1 MKATRQQLEALAQT
15 ILIDAIEGWT
25 CSTWALRDDYQWG
38 TDNGLYELSGENPYA
53 SVVLYDLEELTEV
66 TEEEFDALPEEKRW
80 VGGFGNHLFRLDN
93 PLFLTHTHIAD
104 FIEKIGKGEF
114 SQDNVPDH
122 GRLSNEVVTALAGA
136 YLFGEDG
143 IEGFHDINDAI
154 VSDCIVQF
162 ITLGEVVY
170 G

>member
-1 MKATRQQLEALAQT
+1 MKATRQQLEELAQS

-25 CSTWALRDDYQWG
+25 CRTWALRDDYKWG
-38 TDNGLYELSGENPYA
+38 TDNGLYELNGANQYA
-53 SVVLYDLEELTEV
+53 SVVLYDLENLPEI
-66 TEEEFDALPEEKRW
+66 TEEEFDALPEEKRL
-80 VGGFGNHLFRLDN
+80 VGGWGNLFRLEN
-93 PLFLTHTHIAD
+93 PLFLTHEHIAD

-114 SQDNVPDH
+114 NQDNVPNH
-122 GRLSNEVVTALAGA
+122 GRLSQEIVGALAGA

>member
-1 MKATRQQLEALAQT
+1 MKATRQQLEELAT
-15 ILIDAIEGWT
+15 SILSNAIECWT
-25 CSTWALRDDYQWG
+25 CSTWALCDEYQWG
-38 TDNGLYELSGENPYA
+38 TDEGLHKLDGENPYG
-53 SVVLYDLEELTEV
+53 SVILYDLEKLTEV
-66 TEEEFDALPEEKRW
+66 TEEEFYALPENERW
-80 VGGFGNHLFRLDN
+80 LGGWGTFLRLNN

-114 SQDNVPDH
+114 SQDDVPDH

-143 IEGFHDINDAI
+143 IDGFHDINDAI